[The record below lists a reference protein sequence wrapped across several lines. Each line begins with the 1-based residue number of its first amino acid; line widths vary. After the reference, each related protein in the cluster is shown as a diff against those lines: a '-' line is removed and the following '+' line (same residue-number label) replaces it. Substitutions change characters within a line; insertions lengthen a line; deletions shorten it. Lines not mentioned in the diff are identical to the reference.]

1 LRTSGAGKVTK
12 AATKGDTIP
21 ERERLKQVVERLS
34 VIESSVNAK
43 SSSPQPIPDTSH
55 QAIPV
60 ASPRPILDVLSTATP
75 HIPLQAPSTLT
86 SGDFEVG
93 GTLGKGK
100 FGRVFLA
107 RYLSTNYICALKIL
121 SKASCSSSSEEK
133 LIRREIE
140 VHQNLFHRNILKLLS
155 WFHDA
160 TNIYLVLEYAPGGSL
175 YTRLK
180 KQPKGYFDEPTTAR
194 YIAQTAHA
202 LRYMH
207 AKNILHRDIKPE
219 NILFGLHGEIK
230 LADFGYAVHSDSNMR
245 STVCGTLDYLAPE
258 VAVMM
263 PNPGQSDEFYTNAV
277 DRWSLGV
284 LMYELLVGKPPFEM
298 KSSEKTHRK
307 IAEFKGEGIKFPRHV
322 SGEARALVGESLNL
336 EADQRLGFDG
346 VLGHEWVVRH
356 VDKEVKR
363 AGIRSLGR
371 MVKGDV

>member
-12 AATKGDTIP
+12 AAPKSETIT

-34 VIESSVNAK
+34 VIESSTSPK
-43 SSSPQPIPDTSH
+43 SSTPQPTLTPN
-55 QAIPV
+55 V
-60 ASPRPILDVLSTATP
+60 AP
-75 HIPLQAPSTLT
+75 HIPLQAPSALT
-86 SGDFEVG
+86 PGDFEVG

-107 RYLSTNYICALKIL
+107 RHLQTNYICALKIL
-121 SKASCSSSSEEK
+121 SKAQCANEEDEK

-140 VHQNLFHRNILKLLS
+140 VHQNLLHKNILKLLS
-155 WFHDA
+155 WFHD
-160 TNIYLVLEYAPGGSL
+160 TSNIYLVLEYAPGGSL

-180 KQPKGYFDEPTTAR
+180 KQPNGHFDEPTAAQ

-207 AKNILHRDIKPE
+207 AKNILHRDIKLE
-219 NILFGLHGEIK
+219 NILLGLHGEIK

-245 STVCGTLDYLAPE
+245 STVCGTLDYLSPE

-263 PNPGQSDEFYTNAV
+263 LNPGKSDEFYTNAI

-298 KSSEKTHRK
+298 KSSEKTQKK
-307 IAEFKGEGIKFPRHV
+307 IAAFKGKGIKFLKHM
-322 SGEARALVGESLNL
+322 SAEARALVGELLNL
-336 EADQRLGFDG
+336 EAEQRLGFEG
-346 VLGHEWVVRH
+346 VLGHEWIVGHVYMSVR
-356 VDKEVKR
+356 
-363 AGIRSLGR
+363 ASAIRPLGR
-371 MVKGDV
+371 MLEEAA